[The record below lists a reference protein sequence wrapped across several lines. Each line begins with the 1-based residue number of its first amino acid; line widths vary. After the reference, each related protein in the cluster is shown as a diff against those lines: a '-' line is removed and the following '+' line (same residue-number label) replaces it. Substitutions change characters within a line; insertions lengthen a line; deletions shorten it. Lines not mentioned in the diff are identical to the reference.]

1 MPPRHSQIQTE
12 VQRLPGALCKPY
24 SDRIMSATAFR
35 YHATNSDTESLRK
48 EVREFLAHTLRDR
61 PPLRRA
67 DSWMGADPAFSR
79 ELGRRGWL
87 GMALPK
93 QYGGSEAGP
102 FARYVVIEEL
112 LAAGAPVS
120 AHWIADRQSGP
131 LILRYG
137 TDAQRERYL
146 PAICRGESYFCI
158 GMSEP
163 NSGSDLASIRTRAVR
178 DSDGWTLNG
187 HKLWTTNAH
196 YSHYMI
202 ALVRTGETPASRHEG
217 MSQFIIDLKAPGVT
231 VRPIRDLAGGEHF
244 NEVFFD
250 DVKLGPDS
258 LIGTEGQGW
267 EQVTAELAFERSG
280 PERFLSSIAL
290 LHTLIDAIGQ
300 RPDALQAREI
310 GRLTA
315 RLFTLRQMSLSVTAE
330 LAAGRNPAWA
340 ASCVKDLG
348 TTFEQEI
355 PEVAQLL
362 LDIAPSTAGGSD
374 HARVLAYLTQMAP
387 SFSLRGGTREILR
400 GIIARGLGLR

>member
-1 MPPRHSQIQTE
+1 
-12 VQRLPGALCKPY
+12 
-24 SDRIMSATAFR
+24 MSVNAFR
-35 YHATNSDTESLRK
+35 YHRIPPDAEPLR
-48 EVREFLAHTLRDR
+48 EQVRGFLSEALKDR
-61 PPLRRA
+61 SPLRRA
-67 DSWMGADPAFSR
+67 DSWMGADPDFSR
-79 ELGRRGWL
+79 KLGQRGWL

-93 QYGGSEAGP
+93 RYGGSEAGP

-137 TDAQRERYL
+137 TEAQRDKYL
-146 PAICRGESYFCI
+146 PGICRGESYFCI

-163 NSGSDLASIRTRAVR
+163 NSGSDLASIRTRAER
-178 DSDGWTLNG
+178 SGDGWVLNG

-196 YSHYMI
+196 YSHHMI
-202 ALVRTGETPASRHEG
+202 ALVRTGEKTAARHQG
-217 MSQFIIDLKAPGVT
+217 MSQLIIDLKTPGVT
-231 VRPIRDLAGGEHF
+231 IRPIVDLAGGKHF

-250 DVKLGPDS
+250 NVQLGADA

-267 EQVTAELAFERSG
+267 DQVTAELAFERSG

-290 LHTLIDAIGQ
+290 LHTLINVIGH
-300 RPDALQAREI
+300 RPDALQARDI

-330 LAAGRNPAWA
+330 LAAGNNPAWA

-348 TTFEQEI
+348 SVFEQDI

-362 LDIAPSTAGGSD
+362 LNISPSVGGGSD
-374 HARVLAYLTQMAP
+374 HAQVLAYLMQMAP

>member
-1 MPPRHSQIQTE
+1 
-12 VQRLPGALCKPY
+12 
-24 SDRIMSATAFR
+24 MSVNAFR
-35 YHATNSDTESLRK
+35 YHRIPPDAE
-48 EVREFLAHTLRDR
+48 
-61 PPLRRA
+61 PLREQVRGFLSEALKDRSPLQRA
-67 DSWMGADPAFSR
+67 DSWMGADPEFSR

-93 QYGGSEAGP
+93 RYGGSEAGP

-137 TDAQRERYL
+137 AEAQREKYL
-146 PAICRGESYFCI
+146 PGICRGESYFCI

-163 NSGSDLASIRTRAVR
+163 NSGSDLASIRTRAER
-178 DSDGWTLNG
+178 NGDGWVLNG

-202 ALVRTGETPASRHEG
+202 ALVRTGEKTASRHQG

-231 VRPIRDLAGGEHF
+231 IRPIVDLAGGKHF

-250 DVKLGPDS
+250 NVQLGADA
-258 LIGTEGQGW
+258 LIGTEGEGW
-267 EQVTAELAFERSG
+267 DQVTAELAYERSG

-290 LHTLIDAIGQ
+290 LNTLIDAIGQ
-300 RPDALQAREI
+300 RPDALQSREI
-310 GRLTA
+310 GRLTS

-330 LAAGRNPAWA
+330 LAAGNNPAWA

-348 TTFEQEI
+348 SVFEQDI

-362 LDIAPSTAGGSD
+362 LDMPPSVAGGSA
-374 HARVLAYLTQMAP
+374 HTQVLAYLMQMAP

>member
-1 MPPRHSQIQTE
+1 
-12 VQRLPGALCKPY
+12 
-24 SDRIMSATAFR
+24 MSVTAFR
-35 YHATNSDTESLRK
+35 FHPVHSDAEPLRK
-48 EVREFLAHTLRDR
+48 EIRAFLADALRDR
-61 PPLRRA
+61 SPLRRA

-79 ELGRRGWL
+79 QIGERGWL
-87 GMALPK
+87 GMALPRR
-93 QYGGSEAGP
+93 YGGSEAGP

-137 TDAQRERYL
+137 TEAQRQQYL

-178 DSDGWTLNG
+178 DGDGWRLNG

-202 ALVRTGETPASRHEG
+202 ALVRTAETAASRHEG
-217 MSQFIIDLKAPGVT
+217 MSQFIVDLKAPGVT
-231 VRPIRDLAGGEHF
+231 IRPIRDLAGGEHF

-250 DVKLGPDS
+250 DVKLGPDA

-267 EQVTAELAFERSG
+267 DQVTAELAFERSG
-280 PERFLSSIAL
+280 PERFLSSMAL
-290 LHTLIDAIGQ
+290 LHTLIDAIG
-300 RPDALQAREI
+300 RHPDALQAREI
-310 GRLTA
+310 GRLAA

-348 TTFEQEI
+348 TSFEQEI

-362 LDIAPSTAGGSD
+362 LDIAPSSTGGTD
-374 HARVLAYLTQMAP
+374 HARVLAYLMQMAP

>member
-1 MPPRHSQIQTE
+1 MAVESFQY
-12 VQRLPGALCKPY
+12 QRVP
-24 SDRIMSATAFR
+24 
-35 YHATNSDTESLRK
+35 K
-48 EVREFLAHTLRDR
+48 EVEPLRAEVRSFLMTALKDR
-61 PPLRRA
+61 SALRRA

-87 GMALPK
+87 GMTLPCE
-93 QYGGSEAGP
+93 YGGHNAGSW
-102 FARYVVIEEL
+102 ARYVVIEEL

-137 TDAQRERYL
+137 TEAQRKKYL
-146 PAICRGESYFCI
+146 PGICQGEIYFCI

-163 NSGSDLASIRTRAVR
+163 NSGSDLASIRSRAVR
-178 DSDGWTLNG
+178 DEAAGDGSWRVTG
-187 HKLWTTNAH
+187 QKVWTTNAH
-196 YSHYMI
+196 HAHYMI
-202 ALVRTGETPASRHEG
+202 ALVRTGSPTNEKAARHEG
-217 MSQFIIDLKAPGVT
+217 MSQFIIDLKAPGVI

-244 NEVFFD
+244 NEVYLD
-250 DVKLGPDS
+250 NVRLDADA

-290 LHTLIDAIGQ
+290 LHTLIDTVGP
-300 RPDALQAREI
+300 RPNALQANAV

-315 RLFTLRQMSLSVTAE
+315 RLVVLRQMSLAVTAE
-330 LAAGRNPAWA
+330 LATGGHPTWA
-340 ASCVKDLG
+340 ASCLKDLG
-348 TTFEQEI
+348 AAFEQEI
-355 PEVAQLL
+355 PELAQQV
-362 LDIAPSTAGGSD
+362 LDIAPAIDGGSD
-374 HARVLAYLTQMAP
+374 HAQVLAALMQMAP

>member
-1 MPPRHSQIQTE
+1 MIASE
-12 VQRLPGALCKPY
+12 
-24 SDRIMSATAFR
+24 FR
-35 YHATNSDTESLRK
+35 YSRIPPAAEALRS
-48 EVREFLAHTLRDR
+48 EVRGFLSEALAHFA
-61 PPLRRA
+61 PARRA
-67 DSWMGADPAFSR
+67 DSWMGFDAEFSR
-79 ELGRRGWL
+79 KLGARGWI
-87 GMALPK
+87 GMALPV
-93 QYGGSEAGP
+93 QYGGSAAGP

-137 TDAQRERYL
+137 TDAQRDRHL
-146 PAICRGESYFCI
+146 PAICRGEQYFCI

-163 NSGSDLASIRTRAVR
+163 GSGSDLASIKARAR
-178 DSDGWTLNG
+178 RIDGTSRWLLNG
-187 HKLWTTNAH
+187 QKLWTTNAH
-196 YSHYMI
+196 KSHYMI
-202 ALVRTGETPASRHEG
+202 ALVRTAEPTKARHEG
-217 MSQFIIDLKAPGVT
+217 MSQFIIDLQSPGVT
-231 VRPIRDLAGGEHF
+231 IRPIRDLTGSEHF

-250 DVKLGPDS
+250 NVELGPEA

-290 LHTLIDAIGQ
+290 LHSLIDTIGT
-300 RPDALQAREI
+300 RPDALQAKEI

-315 RLFTLRQMSLSVTAE
+315 KLIGLRTMSLSVTAQ
-330 LAAGRNPAWA
+330 LAAGANPALA

-348 TTFEQEI
+348 TGFEQEL
-355 PEVAQLL
+355 PEIAQLL
-362 LDIAPSTAGGSD
+362 HDTQPAGAGGSV
-374 HARVLAYLTQMAP
+374 HARMLAQLTQMAP